1 MPPRNLP
8 ALLSVLS
15 SYPRPPSCYGLSR
28 GLLARSKLPGVLPAQ
43 APCAHLIQLLL
54 LQLSTQSPFLR
65 EPPFILLRVELCP
78 LDSCWSHNPSTP
90 DCERQVVELRSHC
103 SRVTGVLIKRGLRT
117 RGEGHVKT
125 KTDIGVLCLLAE
137 ERRRGRASRP
147 QQLRDS
153 PGTDPLTCPSEG
165 PNLPR

>member
-1 MPPRNLP
+1 MLCCLSSRCTPDP
-8 ALLSVLS
+8 LLVMGSAEVSLHVLS
-15 SYPRPPSCYGLSR
+15 FLGSCQL
-28 GLLARSKLPGVLPAQ
+28 KLPVPTSSSFSFCSSRPR
-43 APCAHLIQLLL
+43 APT
-54 LQLSTQSPFLR
+54 SGS
-65 EPPFILLRVELCP
+65 PPFILLRVELCP

-90 DCERQVVELRSHC
+90 DCERQVVEMKSHC

-125 KTDIGVLCLLAE
+125 KTDIGVLCLWAE